1 MPQSSAQ
8 KAHADLCLL
17 PTVRPVAKLPSRL
30 RRWGWIPTHGPVKRI
45 LSSLPPPS
53 ELALA
58 RQSGAVTMTHVQDKL
73 TNWGTPRPH
82 HRTPCDAQQHGNRQE
97 HSILRYRL
105 ATACRALIRASRTAP
120 GNGSP
125 ASIASLP
132 TVSGAFALDYYQ
144 PGSHAASGPHP
155 LERVRWTTFWVV
167 SRVDSS
173 GTRRT

>member
-82 HRTPCDAQQHGNRQE
+82 HRTAKEGHVVFAYGTIALCGATFQ
-97 HSILRYRL
+97 SLRLTHDFVTSRPAGRRIEAGPTTTVYPNVLPL
-105 ATACRALIRASRTAP
+105 AAIRP
-120 GNGSP
+120 NDPSP
-125 ASIASLP
+125 SLR
-132 TVSGAFALDYYQ
+132 FR
-144 PGSHAASGPHP
+144 P
-155 LERVRWTTFWVV
+155 LRDCFMVRHIPQVQSLT
-167 SRVDSS
+167 
-173 GTRRT
+173 